1 MVIMCISKF
10 GLVSYCELHVSCV
23 RDVNYRDRLAV
34 AVVRSGVI
42 VGHIPRKILSI
53 CSMSYRWVGVLAS
66 ELLATDV
73 RQGG

>member
-42 VGHIPRKILSI
+42 VGHIPRKVNMFNVVQMGGSI
-53 CSMSYRWVGVLAS
+53 SFRVTGYR
-66 ELLATDV
+66 
-73 RQGG
+73 R